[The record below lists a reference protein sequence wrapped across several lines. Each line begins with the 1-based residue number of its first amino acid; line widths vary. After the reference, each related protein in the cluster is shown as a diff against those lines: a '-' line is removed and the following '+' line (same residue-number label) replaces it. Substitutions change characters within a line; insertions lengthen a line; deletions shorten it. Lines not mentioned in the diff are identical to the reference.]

1 MADEIRADYRQLQ
14 QVASQFSRQASA
26 VNQMRQQVK
35 RNMNSLQNNW
45 IGHGSEAFFSE
56 MNDKVLPGT
65 DRLYKALQ
73 EASKITKQIS
83 QLMQQAEQDA
93 AAPFSAQSA

>member
-1 MADEIRADYRQLQ
+1 MADEIRADYQQLQ
-14 QVASQFSRQASA
+14 QVATQFSRQATA
-26 VNQMRQQVK
+26 VNQMRQHVK
-35 RNMNSLQNNW
+35 RSMNALQGNW

-65 DRLYKALQ
+65 DRLYRSLQ
-73 EASKITKQIS
+73 DASKITKQIM
-83 QLMQQAEQDA
+83 QLVQQAEQDA

>member
-1 MADEIRADYRQLQ
+1 MADEIRADYRQLAQ
-14 QVASQFSRQASA
+14 LATQFSRQASA
-26 VNQMRQQVK
+26 INQMRQRVK
-35 RNMNSLQNNW
+35 HSMNALQGNW

-56 MNDKVLPGT
+56 MSDKVLPGQ

-73 EASKITKQIS
+73 EASKVTKQIS

-93 AAPFSAQSA
+93 ASPFKAQ